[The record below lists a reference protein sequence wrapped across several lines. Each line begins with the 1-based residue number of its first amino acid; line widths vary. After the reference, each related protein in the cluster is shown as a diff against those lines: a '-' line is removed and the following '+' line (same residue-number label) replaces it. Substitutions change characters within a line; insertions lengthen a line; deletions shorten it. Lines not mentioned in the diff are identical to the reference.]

1 MSDLL
6 HKQNNNMFHY
16 SNYFLSIINTFI
28 NKFAGAKAAKAG
40 DKKGAAPAEGGDEFR
55 VSLIDEGRYSSAG
68 GKPLTGN
75 TKKRARQLYEYTFF
89 FLFFSLFVCLFHSFL
104 YLFLMFVFIGA
115 ICFDFR
121 FFFS

>member
-1 MSDLL
+1 LIEKQTKNGERTKCRQKERYNMSDLL

-16 SNYFLSIINTFI
+16 SNYFLSIINKFI
-28 NKFAGAKAAKAG
+28 NKYAGAKAAKAG

-75 TKKRARQLYEYTFF
+75 TKKKSTLT
-89 FLFFSLFVCLFHSFL
+89 L
-104 YLFLMFVFIGA
+104 
-115 ICFDFR
+115 
-121 FFFS
+121 